1 MTKWWSPSSRSLGN
15 AAFIRTVPLPSA
27 LTVDN
32 TCGVDATINC
42 THSPGRNPEYCTEI
56 GRPGC
61 GSFIVANGSWGF
73 TVASSFTIDSDG
85 GSGGGATS
93 STMER
98 SRSTAVGRS
107 PFVGGAAS
115 SGGNSTVVFLLS
127 STPTSVFTTFA
138 PSVFTT
144 VVSISFSVI
153 CVVTSYFVVVDC
165 PSASPVLIANA
176 GTSFEVENSIWLPS
190 AAAN

>member
-56 GRPGC
+56 ARPGC
-61 GSFIVANGSWGF
+61 GSLIVANGSWGF
-73 TVASSFTIDSDG
+73 TDARAFTIDSDG

-93 STMER
+93 STIER

-127 STPTSVFTTFA
+127 STPTSVFTTLV
-138 PSVFTT
+138 PSILRT
-144 VVSISFSVI
+144 VVSIWLSPTCFANSYLAPATPPGASLVRI
-153 CVVTSYFVVVDC
+153 SKDGASLDVVTSTLV
-165 PSASPVLIANA
+165 PSSVTN
-176 GTSFEVENSIWLPS
+176 
-190 AAAN
+190 

>member
-1 MTKWWSPSSRSLGN
+1 
-15 AAFIRTVPLPSA
+15 
-27 LTVDN
+27 
-32 TCGVDATINC
+32 
-42 THSPGRNPEYCTEI
+42 
-56 GRPGC
+56 
-61 GSFIVANGSWGF
+61 
-73 TVASSFTIDSDG
+73 
-85 GSGGGATS
+85 
-93 STMER
+93 MER
-98 SRSTAVGRS
+98 SRSTIAGNS
-107 PFVGGAAS
+107 PFVGGATS
-115 SGGNSTVVFLLS
+115 SCGNSILIFWLS
-127 STPTSVFTTFA
+127 RTPTSVFTTFA